1 MSVQFIIGSSGSGK
15 STYLYHQVIEAS
27 IKAPQEKFFFIVPE
41 QFTMST
47 QRAFVTMHPDHTIMN
62 IDVLSFHRLA
72 YRIFTELGLDYLS
85 VLDDTGKNLIL
96 HRIASEH
103 PEAFPVLGKKLKRPG
118 YIDEMK
124 SLISELTQYH
134 ISPEEL
140 LSMGDTPGMPPV
152 FSSKTKEIAYMYEA
166 FMDFIRGSH
175 ITSEQI
181 LETLAGVIEESEL
194 LKDATFVFD
203 GFTGFTPLQNDVV
216 ERLMKISKKI
226 MISVILDPSDTP
238 YYSFEDHELFSMSK
252 KFMSKMS
259 CLAQNVSCDLDEPV
273 IISLNEHSRF
283 TKDSVFGYLE
293 NHIFRHGE
301 SVFDGD
307 VSTKLRVYRLENP
320 RSELEFCA
328 GEIRRLS
335 KEEGYR
341 YSDMAIVCSDIST
354 YKNYIP
360 EIFPKYDIPVFT
372 DASLELSYQPAVEFI
387 LSFLEIMDKN
397 YSYESVIHCLRTGVF
412 DFSAEEID
420 LFDSYLYRSGIRGL
434 KRYCHI
440 FTVRPKDFSEDE
452 MLCINSI
459 RDTFYS
465 LLKDGTEVF
474 QKNSTVAEKSQALR
488 EIFLQLSLKEKM
500 EKKSEEFTLLE
511 EEVRAQE
518 YGHINEMILSLL
530 EKLDFILGEEEV
542 SAKEYSDLLRSG
554 FSAAKI
560 GIIPPLMDGV
570 VFGDLERTRLEHIKV
585 LFLVGA
591 VDGLIPKVSNGAGI
605 LSQNERTLLKEADY
619 ELAPT
624 ERERSFMQKFYL
636 YQVLTK
642 ASDRLFITYCR
653 LDSDGAGLRKSYIV
667 SELQGMFPK
676 LLIHSLDK
684 GKSSI
689 KDFYIYEQCR
699 DTFLFLC
706 HELKKRG
713 TLDGSQ
719 MHTFATL
726 ISYLQ
731 KERPQELEE
740 LLKGVFFQYKED
752 GISKAVSKALNGSDL
767 YVSVSKLER
776 YAQCAYQYFLQ
787 YGLRLRE
794 RREHA
799 FESYDIGNIYHEA
812 LERFSRIV
820 SEREGSWSKVSD
832 EKISEYVKQAVS
844 ETYGAMEK
852 TEVYD
857 TAREVYILH
866 RLEETLKRTVWAIMR
881 QVKKGAYEPK
891 RFEVSLGEISNLS
904 TISYE
909 LNDDVRLHLDG
920 KIDRVDTCEQ
930 DDCVFVK
937 IIDYKSGNK
946 DLDYL
951 SLYYGLQIQLV
962 FYMGAAIEGIQHEYP
977 DKKVLPGAMLYYHID
992 NPFVEAGGDMEATER
1007 ALLMSLRPKGRINDS
1022 NASVAAID
1030 TEIFHPD
1037 VSESEVVNLKKKKNG
1052 DFSATTQL
1060 LSEEDFG
1067 VLSEFVRH
1075 KAIETGENIA
1085 SGKIKVAPYKNGQHS
1100 GCDYCPY
1107 HGICGFETGLD
1118 GYEYKTFDPSLDS
1131 KNVLERIREDVT
1143 KREDRH
1149 A

>member
-72 YRIFTELGLDYLS
+72 YRVFTELGLDHLS

-103 PEAFPVLGKKLKRPG
+103 PQAFPVLGKKLKRPG

-140 LSMGDTPGMPPV
+140 LSMGETPGMPPV
-152 FSSKTKEIAYMYEA
+152 FSAKTKEIAYMYEA
-166 FMDFIRGSH
+166 FMDFIKGSR

-216 ERLMKISKKI
+216 ERLMKISKKL
-226 MISVILDPSDTP
+226 MISVILEPSDTP
-238 YYSFEDHELFSMSK
+238 YYSFQEHELFAMSK
-252 KFMSKMS
+252 KFMSKIS
-259 CLAQNVSCDLDEPV
+259 LLARNVSCDLDEPV
-273 IISLNEHSRF
+273 ILSLNEHSRF

-301 SVFDGD
+301 NVFDGD
-307 VSTKLRVYRLENP
+307 VSAKLKVYRLENP
-320 RSELEFCA
+320 RNELEFCA
-328 GEIRRLS
+328 GEIRRLA

-341 YSDMAIVCSDIST
+341 YSDMAIVCSDISS

-360 EIFPKYDIPVFT
+360 EIFPGYDIPIFT

-387 LSFLEIMDKN
+387 LSFLEIMDKD

-412 DFSAEEID
+412 DFSIDEID
-420 LFDSYLYRSGIRGL
+420 LFDSYLYRSGVRGL
-434 KRYCHI
+434 KRYSHI
-440 FTVRPKDFSEDE
+440 FTIRPKDFSEEE
-452 MLCINSI
+452 MLSINSLRERI
-459 RDTFYS
+459 YTLLRDA
-465 LLKDGTEVF
+465 TEVF
-474 QKNSTVAEKSQALR
+474 QKESTVVEKSHALR
-488 EIFLQLSLKEKM
+488 QLFSQLSLKEKM
-500 EKKSEEFTLLE
+500 EEKSEEFTQKE

-518 YGHINEMILSLL
+518 YGRIYDMILELL
-530 EKLDFILGEEEV
+530 DKLDFILGEEAV

-570 VFGDLERTRLEHIKV
+570 VFGDLERTRLENIKV

-605 LSQNERTLLKEADY
+605 LSQNERALLKEADY

-624 ERERSFMQKFYL
+624 ERERSFMQRFYL

-642 ASDRLFITYCR
+642 ASQKLVITYCR
-653 LDSDGAGLRKSYIV
+653 LDSDGAGLRKSYII
-667 SELQGMFPK
+667 SELQKMFPDLTIQNMDSK
-676 LLIHSLDK
+676 K
-684 GKSSI
+684 FSI
-689 KDFYIYEQCR
+689 KDFYVYEQCR
-699 DTFLFLC
+699 DTFISLC

-713 TLDGSQ
+713 ALDGNQ

-726 ISYLQ
+726 FSYLQ
-731 KERPQELEE
+731 KERPEELESV
-740 LLKGVFFQYKED
+740 LRGVFFKYEED
-752 GISKAVSKALNGSDL
+752 GISRAVSKALNGSDL

-820 SEREGSWSKVSD
+820 TEQEGSWSNVPDEKVS
-832 EKISEYVKQAVS
+832 KYIRQAVS

-857 TAREVYILH
+857 TAREVYVLH

-881 QVKKGAYEPK
+881 QVKKGSYEPK

-904 TISYE
+904 TLSYE
-909 LNDDVRLHLDG
+909 LRDDVRLHLDG

-930 DDCVFVK
+930 DDCIFVK

-962 FYMGAAIEGIQHEYP
+962 FYMGAAIEGIQNEYP

-992 NPFVEAGGDMEATER
+992 NPFVEAGGDEVSTEK

-1022 NASVAAID
+1022 KESVLAID
-1030 TEIFHPD
+1030 SEIYDSD
-1037 VSESEVVNLKKKKNG
+1037 VVESEVVNLKKKKNG

-1060 LSEEDFG
+1060 LSEEDFDL
-1067 VLSEFVRH
+1067 LSDFVRH
-1075 KAIETGENIA
+1075 KAIETGEDIS
-1085 SGKIKVAPYKNGQHS
+1085 SGKIKVSPYKNGQYS

-1107 HGICGFETGLD
+1107 HGICGFETGLE
-1118 GYEYKTFDPSLDS
+1118 GYGYKTFDSSLDN
-1131 KNVLERIREDVT
+1131 KNVLERIREEMT
-1143 KREDRH
+1143 TREENH